1 MQKKKRS
8 YLCCPINVTRATT
21 LQLVV
26 SKSIIFNQ
34 INFCQCPI
42 IQYPN
47 IHQNTQDW
55 LLKSNIVNNI
65 VDFSVQKLQNVTR
78 VTLELPLKFFWDFL
92 NFLTLQSP

>member
-8 YLCCPINVTRATT
+8 FLCCPMNVTRAT

-34 INFCQCPI
+34 INLCQCHI

-47 IHQNTQDW
+47 IYQNTQDW

-65 VDFSVQKLQNVTR
+65 LHFSVEKLQNVTR
-78 VTLELPLKFFWDFL
+78 VTLELPLKFFFGI
-92 NFLTLQSP
+92 FGIF